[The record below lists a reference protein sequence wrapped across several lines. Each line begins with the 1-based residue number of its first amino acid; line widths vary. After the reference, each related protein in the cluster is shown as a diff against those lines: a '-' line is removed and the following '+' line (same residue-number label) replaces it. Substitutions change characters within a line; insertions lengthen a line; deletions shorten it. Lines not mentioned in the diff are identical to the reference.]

1 VRASG
6 LALVLLI
13 CGVSCG
19 TSADEETPASQG
31 RSSAPGSLSALQ
43 ARPGEDVA
51 LVMGTSDYAAGPVRL
66 SFLVIASNG
75 RPVFT
80 PSARVWVARERGARP
95 FAKAEARLERLGV
108 PGGDHADHFSGIYV
122 AHVRIPRAG
131 RYWLL
136 AEPQGGPMRVQ
147 GLAELEVADDAKTPA
162 VGEEAP
168 ASDTPT
174 LADVG
179 GDAEKL
185 TTREPPDVG
194 MLRHSV
200 EDVLK
205 RGEPFVLVFATP
217 KFCTSRTCGP
227 VVDVA
232 DVVRKRY
239 EKHGV
244 RFVHVEIY
252 EELNP
257 ALGPN
262 RWVQEWKLPNEPW
275 TFVVG
280 GDGRIRAKFEGA
292 VSVRELDV
300 AVGGLVGE
308 A

>member
-19 TSADEETPASQG
+19 SSGDEETSASQAH
-31 RSSAPGSLSALQ
+31 SAGTLNALQ

-51 LVMGTSDYAAGPVRL
+51 LVMGTSDYAPGPVRV
-66 SFLVIASNG
+66 SFLVVASNG
-75 RPVFT
+75 RPVVT
-80 PSARVWVARERGARP
+80 PSARVWVARERDARP
-95 FAKAEARLERLGV
+95 FARAEARLERVGV
-108 PGGDHADHFSGIYV
+108 PGGDHADHFSDIYV
-122 AHVRIPRAG
+122 ARVRIPRPG

-136 AEPQGGPMRVQ
+136 AEPHGGPIRIQ
-147 GLAELEVADDAKTPA
+147 GVAELEVADDAQTPA

-168 ASDTPT
+168 TSDTPT
-174 LADVG
+174 LADVEG
-179 GDAEKL
+179 NARKL

-194 MLRHSV
+194 MLRYSV
-200 EDVLK
+200 EDLLE

-232 DVVRKRY
+232 DVVRRRY
-239 EKHGV
+239 EKRGV

-262 RWVQEWKLPNEPW
+262 RWTREWKLPNEPW

-292 VSVRELDV
+292 VSVRELDA
-300 AVGGLVGE
+300 AVGRLVAE

>member
-19 TSADEETPASQG
+19 SSGDEQTPAGQA
-31 RSSAPGSLSALQ
+31 RSAGTLSALQ

-51 LVMGTSDYAAGPVRL
+51 LVMGTSDYSPGPVRV
-66 SFLVIASNG
+66 SFLVVASNG
-75 RPVFT
+75 RPVLT
-80 PSARVWVARERGARP
+80 PAARVWVAQERDARP
-95 FAKAEARLERLGV
+95 FARAEARLERIGV
-108 PGGDHADHFSGIYV
+108 PGSDHAGHFSDIYV
-122 AHVRIPRAG
+122 ARVRIPRPG

-136 AEPQGGPMRVQ
+136 AEPQGGPIRIQ
-147 GLAELEVADDAKTPA
+147 GLAELEVADDAQTPA

-174 LADVG
+174 LADVD

-194 MLRHSV
+194 MLRDSV
-200 EDVLK
+200 EDLLE
-205 RGEPFVLVFATP
+205 RDEPFVLVFATP

-227 VVDVA
+227 VVDVV
-232 DVVRKRY
+232 DVVRRRY
-239 EKHGV
+239 EKRGV

-262 RWVQEWKLPNEPW
+262 RWTREWKLPNEPW

-292 VSVRELDV
+292 VSVRELDA
-300 AVGGLVGE
+300 AVGRLVAE

>member
-1 VRASG
+1 VRATC
-6 LALVLLI
+6 LVLTFLVGLSA
-13 CGVSCG
+13 CGSSDDERAPAG
-19 TSADEETPASQG
+19 SA
-31 RSSAPGSLSALQ
+31 RSVPGSLNALQ

-51 LVMGTSDYAAGPVRL
+51 LVMGTSDYAPGPVRV
-66 SFLVIASNG
+66 SFLVIGSNG
-75 RPVFT
+75 RPVST
-80 PSARVWVARERGARP
+80 PSARVWVAREREARP
-95 FAKAEARLERLGV
+95 FAEAEARLERLGV

-122 AHVRIPRAG
+122 ARLRIRSPG

-136 AEPQGGPMRVQ
+136 AEPQGGPMQIQ
-147 GLAELEVADDAKTPA
+147 GLAELEVADHAKTPA

-185 TTREPPDVG
+185 TTRDPPDVG
-194 MLRHSV
+194 MLRDSV
-200 EDVLK
+200 EDVLE

-239 EKHGV
+239 ERRGV

-292 VSVRELDV
+292 VSVRELDAV
-300 AVGGLVGE
+300 VGGLVGE

>member
-19 TSADEETPASQG
+19 SSGNEQMPAG
-31 RSSAPGSLSALQ
+31 PARSAPGTLNALQ

-51 LVMGTSDYAAGPVRL
+51 LVMGTSDYAPGAVRV
-66 SFLVIASNG
+66 SFLVIGSNG
-75 RPVFT
+75 RPVST
-80 PSARVWVARERGARP
+80 PSARVWVAQERDARP
-95 FAKAEARLERLGV
+95 LARTEARLERLGV
-108 PGGDHADHFSGIYV
+108 PGGDHADHFSDIYV
-122 AHVRIPRAG
+122 ARVRIPRRG

-136 AEPQGGPMRVQ
+136 AEPHGGPTRIQ
-147 GLAELEVADDAKTPA
+147 GLAELEVADDAQTPA
-162 VGEEAP
+162 VGDKAP

-174 LADVG
+174 LADVK
-179 GDAEKL
+179 GDAENL

-194 MLRHSV
+194 MLRYSV
-200 EDVLK
+200 EELLE

-232 DVVRKRY
+232 DVVRRRY
-239 EKHGV
+239 EKRGV

-262 RWVQEWKLPNEPW
+262 RWTREWMLPNEPW

-292 VSVRELDV
+292 VSVRELDA
-300 AVGGLVGE
+300 AVGRLVAE